1 MTIEAEEETFQIPQG
16 HEKEQIV
23 ERDHIEITETEIMIE
38 SQVKHIPEKGKRK
51 QFDTFFTNK

>member
-23 ERDHIEITETEIMIE
+23 ERDHIENTETEIMIG
-38 SQVKHIPEKGKRK
+38 SQVKRIPEKGNKKRL
-51 QFDTFFTNK
+51 FTLFTNK